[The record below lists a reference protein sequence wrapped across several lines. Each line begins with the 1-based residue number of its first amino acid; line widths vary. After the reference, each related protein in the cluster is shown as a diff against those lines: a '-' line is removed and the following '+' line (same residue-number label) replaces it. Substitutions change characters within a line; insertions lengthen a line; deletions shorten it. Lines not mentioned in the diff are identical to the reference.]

1 MFLQVLNMSFVG
13 GVAILIVFAARL
25 ILMRAPKIVSYVLWA
40 AVLFRLL
47 CPVSFESSI
56 SLIRVNT
63 TPVVKENIYTEQP
76 HITTGIEYVNTIV
89 TQFLPKSSVGDS
101 VYPMQV
107 WTMVGTVIWLIGMSA
122 IAMYNLVLTVR
133 LKKRIVGAV
142 RLIDNVYLADGIDV
156 PFTMGLLR
164 PKIYLP
170 SSLPEGEREYVILH
184 ERTHIRRCDYLFKL
198 LAFAALMVHW
208 FNPLVWAAFFVA
220 DKDMEMSCDESVMRH
235 AGADIRSDYADSLL
249 NMTTGRRV
257 MAGTPV
263 FFGVGDVKSRIKNIL
278 RYKKP
283 FLGITIVAVAIAVAV
298 GIGIMANPSGDV
310 QANTFIGGYCYIP
323 MQGIEEGKDFYT
335 PTLTLSEDRR
345 FGFFYDV
352 LSSYLSIGS
361 YTIEDDILLAVTDDG
376 LYHFSFRIKD
386 DDTLVF
392 MVADSSQIK
401 IRDQRFGIELGDG
414 AEFVRQITENFD
426 Y

>member
-1 MFLQVLNMSFVG
+1 
-13 GVAILIVFAARL
+13 
-25 ILMRAPKIVSYVLWA
+25 
-40 AVLFRLL
+40 
-47 CPVSFESSI
+47 
-56 SLIRVNT
+56 
-63 TPVVKENIYTEQP
+63 
-76 HITTGIEYVNTIV
+76 
-89 TQFLPKSSVGDS
+89 
-101 VYPMQV
+101 
-107 WTMVGTVIWLIGMSA
+107 MVGTVIWLIGMSA

-235 AGADIRSDYADSLL
+235 AGADIRIDYADSLL
-249 NMTTGRRV
+249 NMTTGRRL

-263 FFGVGDVKSRIKNIL
+263 FFGFGDVKSRIKNIL

-283 FLGITIVAVAIAVAV
+283 VLGITIVAVAIAVAV

-310 QANTFIGGYCYIP
+310 QANTFIGEYCYIP
-323 MQGIEEGKDFYT
+323 MQEIEEGKDIYT

-352 LSSYLSIGS
+352 FSSYLSFGS
-361 YTIEDDILLAVTDDG
+361 YTIENGILTAVTDDG
-376 LYHFSFRIKD
+376 LYHYSFRIKD
-386 DDTLVF
+386 ADTLVF

-401 IRDQRFGIELGDG
+401 ISDQRFGIEFGDG
-414 AEFVRQITENFD
+414 AEFVRQITEKGISISPIISATSD
-426 Y
+426 KDG